1 MVKLSITE
9 HIMLIL
15 HSCWEE
21 IDGTSDRR
29 LFSLSK
35 KARSRWVSPLSANQA
50 PNWQVGRAGST
61 WTVHRCSAVLGKL
74 FYEPRGAVVLIRG
87 KGGA

>member
-1 MVKLSITE
+1 MVPVTE
-9 HIMLIL
+9 AV
-15 HSCWEE
+15 
-21 IDGTSDRR
+21 
-29 LFSLSK
+29 FSEQKSQ
-35 KARSRWVSPLSANQA
+35 VSLGFSLSANQA